1 MVMAETSGK
10 FTSWW
15 KIKASILLLLVALKK
30 TAYIMLNIVLFGP
43 PGSGK
48 GTQSE
53 KIIEKYGLKHIS
65 TGDLLREEVAAQTE
79 LGKQAKAI
87 MDSGE
92 LVSDEIVIGMI
103 RNKLEEHKEGA
114 GFIFDG
120 FPRTVEQARELRK
133 ALTDYDERVSVMI
146 SLEVPREELVKRLL
160 KRGEETGRSDD
171 NLETINNRID
181 VYNRQTIPVTYYY
194 QKMRKHAA
202 VNGMGSIDEI
212 FDRIV
217 EVISR
222 VKE

>member
-1 MVMAETSGK
+1 
-10 FTSWW
+10 
-15 KIKASILLLLVALKK
+15 
-30 TAYIMLNIVLFGP
+30 MLNIVLFGP

-53 KIIEKYGLKHIS
+53 KIIEKYGLVHIS

-87 MDSGE
+87 MDTGE
-92 LVSDEIVIGMI
+92 LVSDKIVIGMI
-103 RNKLEEHKEGA
+103 RNKIEEHKDGA

-133 ALTDYDERVSVMI
+133 ALTDYDERVGVMI
-146 SLEVPREELVKRLL
+146 SLEVSREELVQRLL
-160 KRGEETGRSDD
+160 KRGEQTGRSDD
-171 NLETINNRID
+171 NLETINKRID

-202 VNGMGSIDEI
+202 VDGTGSIDKI
-212 FDRIV
+212 FDRIT
-217 EVISR
+217 EVISK

>member
-1 MVMAETSGK
+1 
-10 FTSWW
+10 
-15 KIKASILLLLVALKK
+15 
-30 TAYIMLNIVLFGP
+30 MLNIVLFGP

-65 TGDLLREEVAAQTE
+65 TGDLLREEVAAQTD
-79 LGKQAKAI
+79 LGMQAKAI
-87 MDSGE
+87 MDKGE
-92 LVSDEIVIGMI
+92 LVSDRIVIGMI
-103 RNKLEEHKEGA
+103 RNKLEEHKEGT

-133 ALTDYDERVSVMI
+133 ALTDYDERVGVMI

-160 KRGEETGRSDD
+160 KRGVETGRTDD

-202 VNGMGSIDEI
+202 VDGTGSITKI

-217 EVISR
+217 DVISK
-222 VKE
+222 VKD

>member
-1 MVMAETSGK
+1 
-10 FTSWW
+10 
-15 KIKASILLLLVALKK
+15 
-30 TAYIMLNIVLFGP
+30 MLNIVLFGP

-79 LGKQAKAI
+79 LGLQAKAI
-87 MDSGE
+87 MEKGE
-92 LVSDEIVIGMI
+92 LVSDAIVIGMI
-103 RNKLEEHKEGA
+103 RNKLEEHKDGP

-181 VYNRQTIPVTYYY
+181 VYNKQTKPVTYYY

-202 VNGMGSIDEI
+202 VDGTGSIDKI
-212 FDRIV
+212 FERIV

-222 VKE
+222 VQD

>member
-1 MVMAETSGK
+1 
-10 FTSWW
+10 
-15 KIKASILLLLVALKK
+15 
-30 TAYIMLNIVLFGP
+30 MLNIVLFGP

-79 LGKQAKAI
+79 LGIQARAI
-87 MDSGE
+87 MDKGE
-92 LVSDEIVIGMI
+92 LVSDAIVIGMI
-103 RNKLEEHKEGA
+103 RNKLEEHKDGA

-120 FPRTVEQARELRK
+120 FPRTVDQARELRK

-146 SLEVPREELVKRLL
+146 SLEVAREELVKRLL

-181 VYNRQTIPVTYYY
+181 VYNRQTMPVTYFY

-202 VNGMGSIDEI
+202 VEGTGSIDKI

-222 VKE
+222 VQD

>member
-1 MVMAETSGK
+1 
-10 FTSWW
+10 
-15 KIKASILLLLVALKK
+15 
-30 TAYIMLNIVLFGP
+30 MLNIVLFGP

-53 KIIEKYGLKHIS
+53 KIIEKYGLIHIS
-65 TGDLLREEVAAQTE
+65 TGDLLREEVAAQSE
-79 LGKQAKAI
+79 LGIRAKAI
-87 MDSGE
+87 MDKGE
-92 LVSDEIVIGMI
+92 LVSDDIVIGMI
-103 RNKLEEHKEGA
+103 RKKLEANQDGP

-133 ALTDYDERVSVMI
+133 ALTDYDERVSVMV

-171 NLETINNRID
+171 NLETINKRID

-194 QKMRKHAA
+194 DKMHKHAG
-202 VNGMGSIDEI
+202 VEGIGTVDKI

-217 EVISR
+217 KVIEK
-222 VKE
+222 VKR

>member
-1 MVMAETSGK
+1 
-10 FTSWW
+10 
-15 KIKASILLLLVALKK
+15 
-30 TAYIMLNIVLFGP
+30 MLNIVLFGP

-53 KIIEKYGLKHIS
+53 KIIEKYGLVHIS
-65 TGDLLREEVAAQTE
+65 TGDLLREQVAAQTD
-79 LGKQAKAI
+79 LGKQAKQI
-87 MDSGE
+87 MDKGE
-92 LVSDEIVIGMI
+92 LVSDKIVIGMI
-103 RNKLEEHKEGA
+103 RHKIEEHKDGA

-120 FPRTVEQARELRK
+120 FPRTVEQAMELRK
-133 ALTDYDERVSVMI
+133 ALTDYDERVGVMI

-202 VNGMGSIDEI
+202 VDGTGSIDKI

-217 EVISR
+217 EVISI
-222 VKE
+222 VKD

>member
-1 MVMAETSGK
+1 
-10 FTSWW
+10 
-15 KIKASILLLLVALKK
+15 
-30 TAYIMLNIVLFGP
+30 MLNIVLFGP

-53 KIIEKYGLKHIS
+53 KIIEKYGLRHIS
-65 TGDLLREEVAAQTE
+65 TGDLLREEVAGKTE
-79 LGKQAKAI
+79 LGVKAKEI
-87 MDSGE
+87 MDKGE

-103 RNKLEEHKEGA
+103 RNKLEEYKGGS

-120 FPRTVEQARELRK
+120 FPRTVAQARELRK

-181 VYNRQTIPVTYYY
+181 VYEKQTKPVSYYY
-194 QKMRKHAA
+194 QKMHKHAP
-202 VNGMGSIDEI
+202 VDGMGTIDKI
-212 FDRIV
+212 FERIV
-217 EVISR
+217 EVISM
-222 VKE
+222 VKDK

>member
-1 MVMAETSGK
+1 
-10 FTSWW
+10 
-15 KIKASILLLLVALKK
+15 
-30 TAYIMLNIVLFGP
+30 MLNIVLFGP

-53 KIIEKYGLKHIS
+53 KIIDKYGLIHIS

-79 LGKQAKAI
+79 LGKQAKVI
-87 MDSGE
+87 MDNGE
-92 LVSDEIVIGMI
+92 LVSDSIVIGMI
-103 RNKLEEHKEGA
+103 RTKLEQHQDGP

-133 ALTDYDERVSVMI
+133 ALTDYDERVSIMI
-146 SLEVPREELVKRLL
+146 SMEVPREELVKRLL
-160 KRGEETGRSDD
+160 KRGKETGRSDD

-194 QKMRKHAA
+194 DKMHKHAG
-202 VNGMGSIDEI
+202 VDGIGSVDTI

-217 EVISR
+217 EVLGK
-222 VKE
+222 VKQ